1 MENICLTSH
10 ISPLMYESVYN
21 EYLFN
26 KIQQEQTLTNM
37 INKQLIMTE
46 STTLVQKEA
55 KLSALYEAKLGDKA
69 KSTWNKFVD
78 FINNLFYK
86 FMETITNLLFSYK
99 KYLTKYKDIILNKKF
114 KISLT
119 EPLPG
124 NYMVGTKRCFNVNIP
139 LFNYNEQNMKALQ
152 SDEDLDALKLI
163 IKDIAPKYDRGKDLN
178 ENLKDY
184 FLGIDAGAIDD
195 IEKLDR
201 KTMYDFCY
209 NEEKIKNNGEKDLK
223 TLKETT
229 NTIERA
235 IKAELQKV
243 EQEGGTGNTESKEE
257 NKEQTQKQNN
267 TTSTGEA
274 YTINYGE
281 PLHEDG
287 FAKVNDKRVNPNAAK
302 EAKKSSFSKVND
314 NRASAGAAKKADQST
329 QQSTQK
335 NTNNNNEKQ
344 GSEAAG
350 HVKITNTNPVNS
362 SLDSGY
368 KGELDKDNFKQQ
380 GQNANAAKETE
391 ESINDAFDKW
401 RNICRAVITAKMTA
415 QEAIAKDYMNII
427 RAHVRSYVGKKADE
441 MDNEQSNG
449 TNYGEKQP
457 SNEENK

>member
-37 INKQLIMTE
+37 INEQLIMTE

-78 FINNLFYK
+78 FINSLFSK
-86 FMETITNLLFSYK
+86 FMESITHILFSYK

-163 IKDIAPKYDRGKDLN
+163 IKDIKYDKGKDLN

-184 FLGIDAGAIDD
+184 FLGIDAGIIDN

-209 NEEKIKNNGEKDLK
+209 NEEKIKDNGEKDLK
-223 TLKETT
+223 TLKDTT
-229 NTIERA
+229 QKIEN
-235 IKAELQKV
+235 IITSELQKN
-243 EQEGGTGNTESKEE
+243 EQAGGTIN
-257 NKEQTQKQNN
+257 
-267 TTSTGEA
+267 GEA
-274 YTINYGE
+274 YTINCSK
-281 PLHEDG
+281 PLL
-287 FAKVNDKRVNPNAAK
+287 
-302 EAKKSSFSKVND
+302 EADD
-314 NRASAGAAKKADQST
+314 NNQNSD
-329 QQSTQK
+329 
-335 NTNNNNEKQ
+335 NNEQQ
-344 GSEAAG
+344 GGAKAAG

-362 SLDSGY
+362 SLDKNY
-368 KGELDKDNFKQQ
+368 KGDLDEDNLKQQ
-380 GQNANAAKETE
+380 GQTANAAKETNK
-391 ESINDAFDKW
+391 SVDDAINQWSKV
-401 RNICRAVITAKMTA
+401 CRSVITAKMTA
-415 QEAIAKDYMNII
+415 QEAIAKDYMSII

-441 MDNEQSNG
+441 MDNEQSKG

>member
-1 MENICLTSH
+1 MENICLTNH

-21 EYLFN
+21 EYLLN

-37 INKQLIMTE
+37 INEQLIMTE

-55 KLSALYEAKLGDKA
+55 KLSVLYEAKLGDKA

-78 FINNLFYK
+78 FINNLFSK
-86 FMETITNLLFSYK
+86 FMESITNLLFSYK

-184 FLGIDAGAIDD
+184 FLGIDVGAIND

-209 NEEKIKNNGEKDLK
+209 NAEKMEENGKKDLN
-223 TLKETT
+223 TLKNTT
-229 NTIERA
+229 DTIERA

-243 EQEGGTGNTESKEE
+243 EQEGGTGNTTESKEE
-257 NKEQTQKQNN
+257 
-267 TTSTGEA
+267 A
-274 YTINYGE
+274 YSINYGE
-281 PLHEDG
+281 PMLEDG
-287 FAKVNDKRVNPNAAK
+287 FAKVNDNRVNPDAAK

-329 QQSTQK
+329 QQTTQK

-344 GSEAAG
+344 GSETAG
-350 HVKITNTNPVNS
+350 HVKITNTNPANS
-362 SLDSGY
+362 SLDSNY
-368 KGELDKDNFKQQ
+368 KGELDKDNLAQQ

-391 ESINDAFDKW
+391 ESINNAFSKW

-415 QEAIAKDYMNII
+415 QEAIAKDYMSII

-441 MDNEQSNG
+441 MDNEQSKG